1 VNARGYVG
9 EATRRRVND
18 AMSTL
23 GYRPNSA
30 ARALRSGRFRTI
42 GVIMFTLASYGNNRT
57 LNAIAARAARA
68 GYTLTLL
75 PVESATR
82 GTVTGAFHRLREHAV
97 DGIII
102 IIETHDLDGDEL
114 EVPGG
119 VPVVVV
125 DSTQREAHA
134 FVDTDQAQGARAA
147 TEHLLELGHATVWHV
162 AGPEGSYSAQRRR
175 DAWSETLESHGR
187 TVPPVLHGDWS
198 ARSGF
203 NAAERLLEV
212 GDATAVFTAN
222 DEMAIG
228 LLRALRER
236 GLDVPRD
243 MSIVGFDD
251 APDAEY
257 IWPPLTTVRQN
268 FEAVGESAIDAL
280 LAEIDGTDT
289 GAPRLISTDLIV
301 RESTAPPRA

>member
-1 VNARGYVG
+1 
-9 EATRRRVND
+9 
-18 AMSTL
+18 MQTL

-68 GYTLTLL
+68 GYALTLL
-75 PVESATR
+75 PVESATK

-114 EVPGG
+114 EVPAG

-125 DSTQREAHA
+125 DSTQRQAHA

-147 TEHLLELGHATVWHV
+147 TAHLLELGHSTVWHI
-162 AGPEGSYSAQRRR
+162 AGPVGSYSAQRRS
-175 DAWSETLESHGR
+175 DAWRETLESHGR
-187 TVPPVLHGDWS
+187 EVPAPIQGDWS

-203 NAAERLLEV
+203 DSADQLLEAD
-212 GDATAVFTAN
+212 GATAVFTAN

-243 MSIVGFDD
+243 ISVVGFDD
-251 APDAEY
+251 IPDAEY

-268 FEAVGESAIDAL
+268 FDAVGESAIDAL
-280 LAEIDGTDT
+280 LAEIDGTVA
-289 GAPRLISTDLIV
+289 GAPRLIGTELIV
-301 RESTAPPRA
+301 RESTARPS